1 MNQISYDPTKTYV
14 PFLAAK
20 AGMKLMLVNDMHL
33 AYDDDAPILR
43 YIAFFEIMAKSEA
56 MRLSNDDFMKCIS
69 DRTNG
74 IVMHRKI
81 TEGKDRN
88 GNPQSHEE
96 LYLPAGM
103 TVMMSGEGTCYEIQ
117 PSDPKA
123 DFWIH
128 LDDMNQRS
136 AGMKVS

>member
-43 YIAFFEIMAKSEA
+43 YIAFFEIMTRSEA
-56 MRLSNDDFMKCIS
+56 MSLSHDDFMKCMS
-69 DRTNG
+69 NRTNC

-81 TEGKDRN
+81 SEGKDRN

-96 LYLPAGM
+96 LYFNTG
-103 TVMMSGEGTCYEIQ
+103 TIVKMSGEGTCYEIQ
-117 PSDPKA
+117 PSGPKA
-123 DFWIH
+123 DF
-128 LDDMNQRS
+128 
-136 AGMKVS
+136 